1 MRKQGSAAQQPDL
14 SFVRAAPVMI
24 SVRGALQIFLA
35 GCGGTGSWLAPSIAR
50 LARILVDSGKR
61 VAVTF
66 VDPDVVEEVNV
77 PRQNF
82 CAAEVGRFKAETL
95 ARRFSGAWGIPIAT
109 VTERWDRKM
118 IREQWSM
125 TTILVGCVDNP
136 AARRSLADTLANS
149 SPYSSNQVWW
159 LDCGNWRDNG
169 QVLLGNAR
177 TPKELREAF
186 QIETLCAAL
195 PSPALVHPE
204 LLTALP
210 HASHSVALR
219 GQLSRA
225 VPPLGGSCAQMALAH
240 AQSLMINQRVAS
252 EAADYLARLV
262 LASGS
267 RDGGL
272 CRFATYFD
280 LASGSARS
288 LYTTPETIATALHTT
303 PTKLFGRKSNR
314 APQAR

>member
-1 MRKQGSAAQQPDL
+1 MYRTGSAAQQPDL
-14 SFVRAAPVMI
+14 SFVRAAPVVI
-24 SVRGALQIFLA
+24 SIRGALQIFLA

-50 LARILVDSGKR
+50 LAQVFVETGKR

-66 VDPDVVEEVNV
+66 VDPDVVEEANV

-82 CAAEVGRFKAETL
+82 CAAEIGRFKAETL
-95 ARRFSGAWGIPIAT
+95 ARRYSGVWGIPIAT
-109 VTERWDRKM
+109 ITERWDKEM
-118 IREQWSM
+118 IREQWSV

-136 AARRSLADTLANS
+136 AARRSLAGALVNS
-149 SPYSSNQVWW
+149 GPYATGQIWW

-169 QVLLGNAR
+169 QVRLGNAR
-177 TPKELREAF
+177 TLKELREAF
-186 QIETLCAAL
+186 QIDTLCAAL

-210 HASHSVALR
+210 DVP
-219 GQLSRA
+219 RA
-225 VPPLGGSCAQMALAH
+225 TPTPGGSCAQMARAY

-252 EAADYLARLV
+252 EAADYLARL
-262 LASGS
+262 LMASGS
-267 RDGGL
+267 RGGGL

-288 LYTTPETIATALHTT
+288 LHTTPETIAAALHTT
-303 PTKLFGRKSNR
+303 PAKLFGRKSMR
-314 APQAR
+314 PSPGK

>member
-1 MRKQGSAAQQPDL
+1 MRKRDSAAQQPDL
-14 SFVRAAPVMI
+14 SFVHAAPVMI
-24 SVRGALQIFLA
+24 SVRGALQIFLV

-50 LARILVDSGKR
+50 LARILVDSGTRTR

-66 VDPDVVEEVNV
+66 VDPDVVEEANV

-95 ARRFSGAWGIPIAT
+95 ARRFSGAWGIPIAAI
-109 VTERWDRKM
+109 TERWDGKM
-118 IREQWSM
+118 IREQWSV

-149 SPYSSNQVWW
+149 SPYSGSQVWW

-169 QVLLGNAR
+169 QILLGNAR
-177 TPKELREAF
+177 TPRGLREAF

-195 PSPALVHPE
+195 PSPVLVHPE

-210 HASHSVALR
+210 HV
-219 GQLSRA
+219 SRTA
-225 VPPLGGSCAQMALAH
+225 PPPGGSCAQMVLAH

-252 EAADYLARLV
+252 EAADYLARLL

-288 LYTTPETIATALHTT
+288 LYTTPETIAAALHTT
-303 PTKLFGRKSNR
+303 PAKLFGRKSNR
-314 APQAR
+314 GNHLKEELE

>member
-1 MRKQGSAAQQPDL
+1 MQVNLHVRFGGGQGEKQVKL
-14 SFVRAAPVMI
+14 L
-24 SVRGALQIFLA
+24 ALCLPY
-35 GCGGTGSWLAPSIAR
+35 WLAPSIAR
-50 LARILVDSGKR
+50 LARVLAETGKQ

-95 ARRFSGAWGIPIAT
+95 ARRFSGAWGIPIT
-109 VTERWDRKM
+109 TITERWDKQM
-118 IREQWSM
+118 IREHWSA

-136 AARRSLADTLANS
+136 AARRSLADALANASPNSS
-149 SPYSSNQVWW
+149 SPIWW

-169 QVLLGNAR
+169 QVLLGNVR

-210 HASHSVALR
+210 HAS
-219 GQLSRA
+219 RA
-225 VPPLGGSCAQMALAH
+225 APPPGGSCAQMALAH

-252 EAADYLARLV
+252 EAADYLARLL

-280 LASGSARS
+280 LISGSARS
-288 LYTTPETIATALHTT
+288 LYTTPETIAAALHTT
-303 PTKLFGRKSNR
+303 PTKLFRGKSKRNR
-314 APQAR
+314 AAR